1 MDMQDLVGQDWP
13 YVLSLMPPDL
23 EESAATKLA
32 LRRRREIESA
42 GDLLRLALAYGLG
55 DFSLRQAAA
64 WAQLQGL
71 GRLSDVAVLKRLRQA
86 ADWLGHLVVRWLQ
99 ERGLTTA
106 VPALSVRVVDATVI
120 CEPGSRGTDWRV
132 HLGFDLAHQCLT
144 TVEVT
149 GPEGGESFH
158 RQPVSPGVVLLG
170 DRGYAQRGGVAGVL
184 ERQGHVLVR
193 LNWQNL
199 PLETPAGTALDLVS
213 WLETLRPGE
222 LGDWPVQFR
231 EQERVYPMRLIGVRK
246 STAAAEREQQQIQ
259 HAARRKGRR
268 PDARSLRAAHFL
280 YVLTDLPGAV
290 LPAAEALELYR
301 LRWQI
306 EIAFKRLKGLL
317 HLDQLRAK
325 GKALARTYLYA
336 KLLGALLLDE
346 LCRQAE
352 AFSPWGYRLEP
363 AAPEPLA
370 PAVAAAR

>member
-1 MDMQDLVGQDWP
+1 MDEQSLTDQDWP
-13 YVLSLMPPDL
+13 YVLSLLPPDL
-23 EESAATKLA
+23 EESARAKLA
-32 LRRRREIESA
+32 LRRRRAITSA
-42 GDLLRLALAYGLG
+42 GDLLRLALAYALG
-55 DFSLRQAAA
+55 DFSLRRAAA

-86 ADWLGHLVVRWLQ
+86 ADWLGYLVMRWLQ
-99 ERGLTTA
+99 EHGLSTPVTPLA
-106 VPALSVRVVDATVI
+106 VRVVDATVI

-132 HLGFDLAHQCLT
+132 HLGFDLARQRLT

-149 GPEGGESFH
+149 GPEGGESFRRH
-158 RQPVSPGVVLLG
+158 PVAGETLLLA
-170 DRGYAQRGGVAGVL
+170 DRGYAHRGGVGGLL

-199 PLETPAGTALDLVS
+199 PLETPEGQSLDLVS

-222 LGDWPVQFR
+222 LGDWPVQLR
-231 EQERVYPMRLIGVRK
+231 EGDRVYPLRLIAVRK
-246 STAAAEREQQQIQ
+246 STAAAEREQQQIR
-259 HAARRKGRR
+259 HAAQRKGRR
-268 PDARSLRAAHFL
+268 PDPRSLRAARFC
-280 YVLTDLPGAV
+280 YVLTDLPATV

-306 EIAFKRLKGLL
+306 EMAFKRLKGVL

-325 GKALARTYLYA
+325 DEALARAYLYA

-352 AFSPWGYRLEP
+352 AFSPWGYRLGP

-370 PAVAAAR
+370 PPVAAAR